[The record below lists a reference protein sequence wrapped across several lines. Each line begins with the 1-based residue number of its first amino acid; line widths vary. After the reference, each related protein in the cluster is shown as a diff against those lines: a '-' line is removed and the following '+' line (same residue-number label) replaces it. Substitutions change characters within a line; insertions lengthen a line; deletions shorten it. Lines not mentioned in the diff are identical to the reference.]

1 MSRFVLL
8 TCLSLLLLS
17 CATIDRGTTQ
27 ELEVDVLNVP
37 EATCRGTDVA
47 TERTYVWEPLMPSTL
62 MVERSA
68 GPLTIVCQHDGF
80 EPTEMTVEATD
91 LTAEYL
97 ASQVPINIL
106 MGPLAPIGFA
116 MDAVA
121 VAADHGTGASY
132 AYPAWVKMVL
142 EPDDTASP
150 EKQAEYQR
158 FKAQLEAEIAETEA
172 QAEAEEAFDEDEE
185 P

>member
-1 MSRFVLL
+1 MIRCVIL
-8 TCLSLLLLS
+8 TCLPLLMLS

-37 EATCRGTDVA
+37 EATCRGTDAA

-62 MVERSA
+62 EIERSA
-68 GPLTIVCQHDGF
+68 GPLTIVCKHEGF
-80 EPTEMTVEATD
+80 EPTEMIVEATD

-121 VAADHGTGASY
+121 VATDHGTGASY
-132 AYPAWVKMVL
+132 AYPEWVKMVL
-142 EPDDTASP
+142 EPDETASP
-150 EKQAEYQR
+150 EKQAAYQR
-158 FKAQLEAEIAETEA
+158 FKVQLEKEIAE
-172 QAEAEEAFDEDEE
+172 AEAKTAEQEAFDEDEE